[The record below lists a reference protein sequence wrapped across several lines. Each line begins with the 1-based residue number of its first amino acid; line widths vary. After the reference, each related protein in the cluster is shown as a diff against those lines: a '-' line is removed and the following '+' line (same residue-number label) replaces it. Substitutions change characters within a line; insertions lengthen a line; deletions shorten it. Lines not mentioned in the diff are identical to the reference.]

1 MTTSHLALRGL
12 LVLLAGLPLASLA
25 GVGAILAATVGLSL
39 LARRRSRRLQRPLA
53 TAGGSGGGSS

>member
-25 GVGAILAATVGLSL
+25 GEVTWK
-39 LARRRSRRLQRPLA
+39 
-53 TAGGSGGGSS
+53 GSKINHN